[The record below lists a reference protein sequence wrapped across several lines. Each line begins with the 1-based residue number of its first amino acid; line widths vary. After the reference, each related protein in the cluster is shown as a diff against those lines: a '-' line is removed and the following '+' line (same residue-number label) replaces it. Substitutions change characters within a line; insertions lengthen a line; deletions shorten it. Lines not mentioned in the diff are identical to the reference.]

1 MWGFQVSKDEAE
13 LNFDLLIDQGLG
25 PEGTRS
31 PVNPSGLTQSKRQQ
45 FGGLGPVF
53 HFDSHQMPVPGV
65 PEQEVDFGAKMPAI
79 LKT

>member
-31 PVNPSGLTQSKRQQ
+31 PVNPSSLTQSKWQNFR
-45 FGGLGPVF
+45 GLGSEF
-53 HFDSHQMPVPGV
+53 YLDGHQMSFPWVP
-65 PEQEVDFGAKMPAI
+65 K
-79 LKT
+79 